1 MDRINQLLGVELTAD
16 NIRDILESLSFEVE
30 VKGDTLKVTVP
41 SYRQDVMG
49 MADLAEEV
57 ARIYGY
63 DKIPMTLMEN
73 TIAQGSR
80 TREQILTNRAKNVL
94 AGMVYTKLSH
104 IHL

>member
-1 MDRINQLLGVELTAD
+1 MEGKIDVCNGDLGPRIIETKWDRINQLLGVELTAD

-63 DKIPMTLMEN
+63 DKIRDSYGS

-80 TREQILTNRAKNVL
+80 TRGK
-94 AGMVYTKLSH
+94 Y
-104 IHL
+104 